1 MSTITFDTLKFARR
15 LKEAGVSEKHAEAE
29 ADALAEV
36 FELQSRDLA
45 TKGDLALLHKDMDAL
60 RKDID
65 AKFESELAPLR
76 SDMRLLKWMLALVVI
91 TTVVPALKSLLT

>member
-36 FELQSRDLA
+36 FELQSKDLA
-45 TKGDLALLHKDMDAL
+45 TKGDLQQVK
-60 RKDID
+60 I
-65 AKFESELAPLR
+65 ELQA
-76 SDMRLLKWMLALVVI
+76 DMRLVKWMLALVII
-91 TTVVPALKSLLT
+91 TTVIPALKSLLT